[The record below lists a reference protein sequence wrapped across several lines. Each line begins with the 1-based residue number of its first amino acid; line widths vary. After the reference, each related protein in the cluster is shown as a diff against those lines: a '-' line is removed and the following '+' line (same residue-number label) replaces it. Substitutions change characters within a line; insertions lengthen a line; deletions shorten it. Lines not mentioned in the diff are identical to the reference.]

1 MTYFFETYGCQ
12 MNIAESAAVEQL
24 FLARGWQKAD
34 DVQKADIV
42 VINTC
47 SVRATAEQRIFG
59 RLGFFSGLKAVRAK
73 TPGAKNKSLEVAA
86 EFVKDGAK
94 PLTLVVMGCM
104 AERLLHS
111 LKKDWPCVDYVVGTF
126 AKKNFG
132 KIISAVEE
140 ASMERRDISS
150 NGVPI
155 DSAFEL
161 DDSSKYEFAAV
172 SLEQGAFSSFVPIMH
187 GCNNFCT
194 YCIVPYVRG
203 REISRDVNS
212 ILKELD
218 VLSKYGVKEITLLG
232 QNVNSYF
239 CENSDFG
246 KIDFPA
252 LLKII
257 SRHLEKT
264 NSPIKWIR
272 FESSHP
278 KDFSDEL
285 IEVIASEARVCKFIH
300 LPVQHGSTKI
310 LQKMN
315 RRYSR
320 ENYLELVKKIRAR
333 IPDVA
338 LTTDIMLGFPG
349 ESEEDFS
356 EAISLMRE
364 VRYDNA
370 FMYYYN
376 PREGTPAAEWEG
388 QIPLEEKKSRLQ
400 KIIDLQLEIT
410 SQKLRERV
418 GQIVTVLA
426 EKQSRDNPNEI
437 LGKTERDERVAF
449 SAPKNLLG
457 NFAKVK
463 LLELN
468 GNTFKG
474 ELVNFAK
481 AQ

>member
-34 DVQKADIV
+34 DVQKADVV

-73 TPGAKNKSLEVAA
+73 TPGAKNKSLEIAA
-86 EFVKDGAK
+86 EFVKAGAK

-111 LKKDWPCVDYVVGTF
+111 LKDEWPCIDYVVGTF

-132 KIISAVEE
+132 KIISAVED
-140 ASMERRDISS
+140 AAMGGDVTSTSDALFT
-150 NGVPI
+150 P
-155 DSAFEL
+155 AFEL

-187 GCNNFCT
+187 GCNNFCS

-203 REISRDVNS
+203 REISRDVDS

-239 CENSDFG
+239 WENSDFG

-257 SRHLEKT
+257 SRHLEKID
-264 NSPIKWIR
+264 SPIKWIR

-278 KDFSDEL
+278 KDFSDDL
-285 IEVIASEARVCKFIH
+285 IEVIASESRVCKFVH
-300 LPVQHGSTKI
+300 LPVQHGSTRI

-320 ENYLELVKKIRAR
+320 ENYLELVKKIRTR
-333 IPDVA
+333 IPLIA

-356 EAISLMRE
+356 QAISLMRE

-400 KIIDLQLEIT
+400 KVIDLQLEIT
-410 SQKLRERV
+410 SQKLRERL
-418 GQIVTVLA
+418 GKIVDVLA
-426 EKQSRDNPNEI
+426 EKKSRDNPDEI
-437 LGKTERDERVAF
+437 LGKTEREERVAF
-449 SAPKNLLG
+449 FAPENLIG

-474 ELVNFAK
+474 EIVN
-481 AQ
+481 

>member
-1 MTYFFETYGCQ
+1 

-24 FLARGWQKAD
+24 FFARGWQKAD
-34 DVQKADIV
+34 DVQKADVV

-73 TPGAKNKSLEVAA
+73 TPGAKNKSLEIAA

-111 LKKDWPCVDYVVGTF
+111 LKDEWPCIDYVVGTF

-132 KIISAVEE
+132 KIISAVEDA
-140 ASMERRDISS
+140 ASGGGSTS
-150 NGVPI
+150 TNGALLT
-155 DSAFEL
+155 SAFEL

-187 GCNNFCT
+187 GCNNFCS

-203 REISRDVNS
+203 REISRDVDS

-239 CENSDFG
+239 WENSDFG

-257 SRHLEKT
+257 SRHLEKID
-264 NSPIKWIR
+264 SPIKWIR

-278 KDFSDEL
+278 KDFSDDL
-285 IEVIASEARVCKFIH
+285 IEVIANESRVCKFVH
-300 LPVQHGSTKI
+300 LPVQHGSTRI

-320 ENYLELVKKIRAR
+320 ENYLELVKKIRTR
-333 IPDVA
+333 IPLVA

-356 EAISLMRE
+356 QAISLMRE

-400 KIIDLQLEIT
+400 KVIDLQLEIT
-410 SQKLRERV
+410 SQKLREHL
-418 GQIVTVLA
+418 GEIVDVLA
-426 EKQSRDNPNEI
+426 EKKSRDNPDEI
-437 LGKTERDERVAF
+437 LGKTEREERVAF
-449 SAPKNLLG
+449 FAPENLIG

-474 ELVNFAK
+474 EIVN
-481 AQ
+481 

>member
-12 MNIAESAAVEQL
+12 MNIAESAAAEQL

-42 VINTC
+42 IINTC

-104 AERLLHS
+104 AQRLLHS
-111 LKKDWPCVDYVVGTF
+111 MKKDWPCVDYVVGTF

-132 KIISAVEE
+132 KIISAVEDAARE
-140 ASMERRDISS
+140 GRGISC
-150 NGVPI
+150 
-155 DSAFEL
+155 DDAFEL

-212 ILKELD
+212 ILQELD
-218 VLSKYGVKEITLLG
+218 VLSTYGVKEITLLG

-239 CENSDFG
+239 CEDSDFG

-257 SRHLEKT
+257 SRHLEK
-264 NSPIKWIR
+264 NDSPIQWIR

-285 IEVIASEARVCKFIH
+285 IEVIASEARVCKFVH
-300 LPVQHGSTKI
+300 LPVQHGSTRI

-320 ENYLELVKKIRAR
+320 EDYLNLVKKIRAR
-333 IPDVA
+333 VPDIA

-410 SQKLRERV
+410 AQKLGERV
-418 GQIVTVLA
+418 GQTVTVLA
-426 EKQSRDNPNEI
+426 EKTSRDNPNEI

-449 SAPKNLLG
+449 SAPKELLG

-474 ELVNFAK
+474 ELV
-481 AQ
+481 QD